1 MYSLQLIKLMKNI
14 FDYQNKNV
22 WQVNS
27 KGKICTFIM
36 VASGN
41 HILSSYQTYCNRTDN
56 VTYCG
61 ILLRQGNT
69 YTCHKCLTFRPKFPF
84 TGNIKGT

>member
-1 MYSLQLIKLMKNI
+1 MYPLQLIKLMKNI

-41 HILSSYQTYCNRTDN
+41 HLLSSYQTYYSKEETMWHIVVSYWDKATPILAKN
-56 VTYCG
+56 V
-61 ILLRQGNT
+61 
-69 YTCHKCLTFRPKFPF
+69 
-84 TGNIKGT
+84 